1 MIKQGGDCVK
11 KKYAD
16 RATWT
21 RVLKRRD
28 KLTYVKNEKFSG
40 YISVIY
46 VEKVRKPLIKN
57 LDGEKVS
64 IVDNGYTWVIFM
76 PDNLMYSLTMMIS
89 DKNKIVQWYFDICKP
104 YEISES
110 GVPFFEDLYLD
121 VVVLPSGR
129 IILLDEDELSHA
141 FKNGAISKED
151 YSEAIKQAD
160 LLIKDIKNETNSL
173 LEFSKVYFQN
183 I

>member
-1 MIKQGGDCVK
+1 MK

-28 KLTYVKNEKFSG
+28 KLSYIKNEEFSG

-46 VEKVRKPLIKN
+46 VEKVKKPLVKN
-57 LDGEKVS
+57 LDGQKVCV
-64 IVDNGYTWVIFM
+64 VDDGYTWVIFM
-76 PDNLMYSLTMMIS
+76 PDDLMYSLTMMIN
-89 DKNKIVQWYFDICKP
+89 DKNEIVQWYFDICKA
-104 YEISES
+104 YKISES

-121 VVVLPSGR
+121 IVVLSSGK
-129 IILLDEDELSHA
+129 IIILDEDELWHA
-141 FKNGAISKED
+141 LKIGAISDNE
-151 YSEAIKQAD
+151 YSEANKQAD
-160 LLIKDIKNETNSL
+160 LLIKDIKNGTNAL
-173 LEFSKVYFQN
+173 LKFSKEYFKN

>member
-1 MIKQGGDCVK
+1 MQQGEDCMK

-28 KLTYVKNEKFSG
+28 KLSYVKNEKFSG

-46 VEKVRKPLIKN
+46 VEKVKKPLIKN
-57 LDGEKVS
+57 LNGQKVC

-76 PDNLMYSLTMMIS
+76 PDNLMYSLTMMIN
-89 DKNKIVQWYFDICKP
+89 DKNEIVQWYFDICKA

-121 VVVLPSGR
+121 IVVLPSGKL
-129 IILLDEDELSHA
+129 ILLDEDELSHA
-141 FKNGAISKED
+141 FKIGQISKEE
-151 YSEAIKQAD
+151 YSSANVQAE
-160 LLIKDIKNETNSL
+160 LLIKDIKNKTNSL
-173 LEFSKVYFQN
+173 LEFSKEYFEN
-183 I
+183 K

>member
-1 MIKQGGDCVK
+1 MK

-21 RVLKRRD
+21 RVLKRKD
-28 KLTYVKNEKFSG
+28 KISYVKNEKFSG

-46 VEKVRKPLIKN
+46 VEKVKKPLIKN
-57 LDGEKVS
+57 LDGQKVC

-76 PDNLMYSLTMMIS
+76 PDNLMYSLTMMIN
-89 DKNKIVQWYFDICKP
+89 DKNEIIQWYFDICKA

-121 VVVLPSGR
+121 IVVLPTGKL
-129 IILLDEDELSHA
+129 ILLDEDELCHA
-141 FKNGAISKED
+141 FNIGVISKED
-151 YSEAIKQAD
+151 YSSANVQAE

-173 LEFSKVYFQN
+173 LEFSKEYFEN
-183 I
+183 R

>member
-1 MIKQGGDCVK
+1 MK

-28 KLTYVKNEKFSG
+28 KISYVENEKFSG

-46 VEKVRKPLIKN
+46 VEKVKKPLVKN
-57 LDGEKVS
+57 LDGQKVC
-64 IVDNGYTWVIFM
+64 IVNDGYTWVIFM
-76 PDNLMYSLTMMIS
+76 PDNLMYSLTMMIN
-89 DKNKIVQWYFDICKP
+89 DNNEIVQWYFDICKA
-104 YEISES
+104 YKISES

-121 VVVLPSGR
+121 VVVLPSGK

-141 FKNGAISKED
+141 FKTGAISDKE
-151 YSEAIKQAD
+151 YSEANEQAE
-160 LLIKDIKNETNSL
+160 LLIKDIKNKTNDL
-173 LEFSKVYFQN
+173 LKFSKEYFKS

>member
-1 MIKQGGDCVK
+1 MKR
-11 KKYAD
+11 KYAD

-40 YISVIY
+40 YISVIQ
-46 VEKVRKPLIKN
+46 VEKVKKPLIKN
-57 LDGEKVS
+57 LDGEKVR

-76 PDNLMYSLTMMIS
+76 PDNLMYSLTLMIN
-89 DKNKIVQWYFDICKP
+89 DKNEIVQWYFDICKP

-110 GVPFFEDLYLD
+110 GVPFFQDLYLD
-121 VVVLPSGR
+121 VVVLPSGKV
-129 IILLDEDELSHA
+129 ILLDQHELSHA
-141 FKNGAISKED
+141 LKSGAISEKE
-151 YSEAIKQAD
+151 YSDANKQAT
-160 LLIKDIKNETNSL
+160 LLIEDIKNGTNDL
-173 LEFSKVYFQN
+173 LQFSKEYFKN

>member
-1 MIKQGGDCVK
+1 MIEQGEDCVK

-28 KLTYVKNEKFSG
+28 KLSYVENEKFSG

-46 VEKVRKPLIKN
+46 VEKVKKPLVKS
-57 LDGEKVS
+57 LDGQKVC
-64 IVDNGYTWVIFM
+64 IVDDGYTWVIFM
-76 PDNLMYSLTMMIS
+76 PDNLMYSLTMMLNE
-89 DKNKIVQWYFDICKP
+89 KNEIVQWYFDICKA
-104 YEISES
+104 YQISES

-121 VVVLPSGR
+121 IVVLPSGN
-129 IILLDEDELSHA
+129 IMLLDEDELSHA
-141 FKNGAISKED
+141 FKIGAISENE
-151 YSEAIKQAD
+151 YNEANKQAD
-160 LLIKDIKNETNSL
+160 LLIEDIKSGTNAL
-173 LEFSKVYFQN
+173 LEFSKEYYKN